1 MRKMMVEMAHEIIA
15 MNNDIEY
22 LIEEV
27 RELREYKKKRQ
38 DQDSQYVN
46 NSANGINDILKA
58 IAGK

>member
-1 MRKMMVEMAHEIIA
+1 MREMMVEMAYEIIA

-22 LIEEV
+22 LTEEV

-46 NSANGINDILKA
+46 NSANGIKDIIKT